1 MNPSGTM
8 WWGVV
13 VGLAIVGNIAGGWA
27 QTRNEAQTQ
36 TAQSTLSDQVRQQVL
51 HPNMP
56 PGSIMPMNLPMEGMF
71 GSRVTPMMFL
81 SVEDVR
87 HYLTSQLERLHNRRL
102 KLGDVKADDANI
114 TADVVTVDNSLV
126 QRLSVDRRTGVIKYE
141 D

>member
-1 MNPSGTM
+1 
-8 WWGVV
+8 
-13 VGLAIVGNIAGGWA
+13 
-27 QTRNEAQTQ
+27 
-36 TAQSTLSDQVRQQVL
+36 
-51 HPNMP
+51 
-56 PGSIMPMNLPMEGMF
+56 MEGMF